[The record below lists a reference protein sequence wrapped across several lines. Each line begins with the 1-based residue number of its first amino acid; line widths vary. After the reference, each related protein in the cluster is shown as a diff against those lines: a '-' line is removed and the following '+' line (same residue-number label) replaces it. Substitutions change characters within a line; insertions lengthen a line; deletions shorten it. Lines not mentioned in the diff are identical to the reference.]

1 MKKIISKLFPILCV
15 GMIVFAIL
23 AGLYYAKEYAD
34 ARKSYDKAESYT
46 QLQEPEEETAGGEQE
61 KEKNREKNQKGKP
74 EPVLPKAPITV
85 DFQSLRTVNPDV
97 TGWLYVESADISYPI
112 LQGPDNDYYL
122 HRTWEKKDNF
132 AGSIFMDYR
141 NAPNFSDY
149 NTVLYGHNMKDG
161 SMFHKIQY
169 LMTEEYYAKSP
180 YIWILT
186 PDGDHRYKIFA
197 EYDTRYDSD
206 TYTFFWHP
214 GKALEDYIKERQALS
229 IWESEGTLQ
238 GDERILTLSTCNG
251 ATDIRRVVQAARE

>member
-1 MKKIISKLFPILCV
+1 MKKIISRLFPILCV
-15 GMIVFAIL
+15 GMIAFAIL
-23 AGLYYAKEYAD
+23 AGLYYAKGYGD
-34 ARKSYDKAESYT
+34 ARKSYEKAERYT
-46 QLQEPEEETAGGEQE
+46 QLQEPEAEPARREPDKGKNEEKG
-61 KEKNREKNQKGKP
+61 QKGKP
-74 EPVLPKAPITV
+74 NLPKAPITA

-97 TGWLYVESADISYPI
+97 TGWLYIESADISYPI

-122 HRTWEKKDNF
+122 HRTWDKKDNF

-141 NAPNFSDY
+141 NASSFSDY

-161 SMFHKIQY
+161 SMFHETQY

-186 PDGDHRYKIFA
+186 PDGDYRYKIFA

-214 GKALEDYIKERQALS
+214 GKALEDYIKERQELS
-229 IWESEGTLQ
+229 IWKSQGILQ